1 MAKEDKNVYAAIS
14 LAIHEFMGNN
24 VHDEES
30 GKITIVLRNT
40 QWNERLMMMTL
51 HP

>member
-1 MAKEDKNVYAAIS
+1 MKKNQEIYAAIA
-14 LAIHEFMGNN
+14 LVLHEFMGNN

-30 GKITIVLRNT
+30 GKITIAAHPT
-40 QWNERLMMMTL
+40 QWNGYALTMTE

>member
-30 GKITIVLRNT
+30 GKITIVPRNT

>member
-1 MAKEDKNVYAAIS
+1 MAKEDKNVYAAIA
-14 LAIHEFMGNN
+14 LAMHDFTGNN

-30 GKITIVLRNT
+30 GKITIVRRNT

>member
-1 MAKEDKNVYAAIS
+1 MANEDKNVYAAIS